1 MVQRGFEGLQVGG
14 LLRGALTLLLLAFHL
29 SFGELIDKV
38 VASVNGEPILESEL
52 RVYVLFYGNEDR
64 ESLIEKL
71 VEKHLITQFLTQQGL
86 NIPEGYIDQLVKDIA
101 SRNGKSVEK
110 LYEELSKE
118 NLTIQDLK
126 NFLRI
131 EVASTLG
138 LREYLSNRID
148 VSALEIELERMR
160 KGEVELFKELE
171 LLVLNKGDKDKVLKL
186 LESTGANLNDLAESL
201 GVKVDSFRVRKGE
214 LVEVLD
220 REVWRARE
228 GELVVAED
236 EEHIYLAKVVRTF
249 RVFSGRSEDEVRA
262 EIIQRKIEEEK
273 DKILSKLRKEA
284 FVQFTPVP

>member
-1 MVQRGFEGLQVGG
+1 MVQGGSEGLQVGG
-14 LLRGALTLLLLAFHL
+14 LLRGALTLLLLAFRL

-38 VASVNGEPILESEL
+38 VANVNGEPILESEL

-64 ESLIEKL
+64 DSSVGKL

-86 NIPEGYIDQLVKDIA
+86 NIPEGYIDQLVRDIA

-171 LLVLNKGDKDKVLKL
+171 LLVLDKGDKDKVLKL

-201 GVKVDSFRVRKGE
+201 GVKVDSFKVRRGE

-220 REVWRARE
+220 REVWRAKE

-273 DKILSKLRKEA
+273 DKILSKLKKEA
-284 FVQFTPVP
+284 FVQVYN